1 MENLRVGICSHT
13 QTEVVQQKFGEE
25 WVCIHDDTREQE
37 LENIRTCHLLDW
49 LQDVPFK
56 DLVKIFPHSNLL
68 ELSGD
73 EMEEELTHLE
83 EVWCRKSTE
92 ERDLIKLSL

>member
-1 MENLRVGICSHT
+1 M
-13 QTEVVQQKFGEE
+13 
-25 WVCIHDDTREQE
+25 
-37 LENIRTCHLLDW
+37 RTDHLLDW

-56 DLVKIFPHSNLL
+56 DIVRIFPHSNLL

-73 EMEEELTHLE
+73 EMEEELSHLE